1 MDTPLKFIH
10 NQIVEYSMQVTYN
23 PLENEG
29 TVVYNLFLIP
39 KSEREYAIQILKRV
53 AAAGITVG
61 DMIRFVEPGETLEGY
76 TIPQGML
83 GICTL
88 CSITLDGILLRRGIV
103 TNPIGGGVIEVE
115 SNLPRRFTHMILYEA
130 TTFDPLQ
137 VMASQNLTSVNRV
150 MKEGNGNILGNVRE
164 CHMEAE
170 TLLAEVLD
178 ECVDSHFSGILE
190 VGMPNASILG
200 VSVSPQYLGIVA
212 LGGTNPFAAMKE
224 DGHPVTTLAIKGLMD
239 CSLMEPISHF

>member
-1 MDTPLKFIH
+1 MDPPLKFIH

-29 TVVYNLFLIP
+29 TVVYNLFLTP
-39 KSEREYAIQILKRV
+39 ETEREYAIQTIKRV

-61 DMIRFVEPGETLEGY
+61 DMVRFIEPGETVEGY
-76 TIPQGML
+76 TVPNGMI

-115 SNLPRRFTHMILYEA
+115 SNLPRRFTHMILYES

-137 VMASQNLTSVNRV
+137 VMASQDLTSVNQV
-150 MKEGNGNILGNVRE
+150 MRQGDGFILGNVRE

-170 TLLAEVLD
+170 NILAEVLD
-178 ECVDSHFSGILE
+178 ECADSHFSGILE

-200 VSVSPQYLGIVA
+200 VPVSPQYLGVVA

-224 DGHPVTTLAIKGLMD
+224 EGHPVTTLAIKGLMD
-239 CSLMEPISHF
+239 SSLMEPISHF